1 MFDTRRRT
9 VPDWRPAGPPRAVVL
24 LAVIAV
30 AFGFVVAGIDSRPGW
45 DDTGV
50 TAGLLV
56 IGAAIAA
63 GLDGR
68 RPWLW
73 TLLVGAPLAI
83 IEVPA
88 TGSAAALVGL
98 VFAGVGASFGLL
110 VRRAVG
116 SERERPT

>member
-1 MFDTRRRT
+1 MFDTHRRT
-9 VPDWRPAGPPRAVVL
+9 IPDWRPAGPPRAVAL
-24 LAVIAV
+24 LGAIAI
-30 AFGFVVAGIDSRPGW
+30 AFGFVVAGVDSRPAW

-56 IGAAIAA
+56 VGAALAA
-63 GLDGR
+63 ALDGR

-88 TGSAAALVGL
+88 TGSAASLVGL
-98 VFAGVGASFGLL
+98 LFAGIGASLGLL
-110 VRRAVG
+110 LRRTLAP
-116 SERERPT
+116 RRKRPS

>member
-1 MFDTRRRT
+1 MVDTHRRT

-24 LAVIAV
+24 LGAIAV
-30 AFGFVVAGIDSRPGW
+30 AFGLVVAGVASRPGW

-56 IGAAIAA
+56 VGAALAA
-63 GLDGR
+63 ALDGR

-83 IEVPA
+83 IEAPA
-88 TGSAAALVGL
+88 TGSAASLVGL
-98 VFAGVGASFGLL
+98 LFAGIGASLGLL
-110 VRRAVG
+110 LRRALAAG
-116 SERERPT
+116 SKRPT